1 MLRRLRTTLGDR
13 PSPLS
18 PPLSRYRWLR
28 GLVYLVVLWLALFL
42 PLEGGREMAHNYR
55 FTAQIGFA
63 AGAAQATAVVLALW
77 RPAFAW
83 ALSLGAAVAT
93 AAWGRESL
101 LLAFHLEMP
110 APAPAGLAPGGG
122 PSWPWTIPELAAH
135 TAVLLLFALRLP
147 ARHAVAALLVTGL
160 ATYGLEGVVGAQG
173 VTGTGIAAFAVFAVA
188 VLVGSALRG
197 LREAR
202 SQLVEQTT
210 ITAEERSRRT
220 LLEERSR
227 IARELHD
234 VVAHHMSVI
243 SIQAQVAP
251 HLTPHPSDELKENLA
266 GIRQNALEALA
277 ELRRVLGVLRSADPD
292 DPYGLGESGTS
303 AAPRAPQP
311 TLDRLGALVEN
322 TRTAGLT
329 VSMEVTDAR
338 DAAEPYPPGVELSAY
353 RIVQEAL
360 SNVLR
365 HAPGSTV
372 RVEVAHD
379 RDGLHLSVINSRP
392 RHPVA
397 PSPGAGHGLLGM
409 RERAGMLGGHVTA
422 TRTLHGGFAVSAHLP
437 RDGTAPDTAPTTLP
451 TSAVTVVHSAPDGLP
466 AVCLELPAG
475 TAAPEAAPDPGPPPR
490 TGEENP

>member
-55 FTAQIGFA
+55 FTAQFGFA

-77 RPAFAW
+77 RPALAW

-93 AAWGRESL
+93 AVWGRESL
-101 LLAFHLEMP
+101 LLAFHLDIP
-110 APAPAGLAPGGG
+110 APAPTGLAPGGG
-122 PSWPWTIPELAAH
+122 PSWPWTVPELAAH
-135 TAVLLLFALRLP
+135 TAVLILFALRLP

-160 ATYGLEGVVGAQG
+160 ATYGLEGVLGAQR
-173 VTGTGIAAFAVFAVA
+173 VTGTGIAAFVVFAVA
-188 VLVGSALRG
+188 VLVGGALRG

-251 HLTPHPSDELKENLA
+251 HLTPHPSDELRENLA

-360 SNVLR
+360 SNALR

-379 RDGLHLSVINSRP
+379 RAGLHMSVINSRP
-392 RHPVA
+392 RYPVA

-409 RERAGMLGGHVTA
+409 RERAGMLGGNVTA
-422 TRTLHGGFAVSAHLP
+422 TRTLHGGFAVTAFLP
-437 RDGTAPDTAPTTLP
+437 RDGTVPDTEPTPLP
-451 TSAVTVVHSAPDGLP
+451 GNVLSVVHPDP
-466 AVCLELPAG
+466 DSVPVMYLELPTGPAV
-475 TAAPEAAPDPGPPPR
+475 PEAAPDPGPPPR